1 MGELG
6 LKFYVR
12 DKTEVRERTWLSRGD
27 GKAMPRL
34 EMESFDMERKGQ
46 EIRLT
51 DTREV
56 WQKSPEELCVCVW
69 GGSKGSGPSLG

>member
-34 EMESFDMERKGQ
+34 EMESFDTERKGQ

-51 DTREV
+51 GT
-56 WQKSPEELCVCVW
+56 
-69 GGSKGSGPSLG
+69 